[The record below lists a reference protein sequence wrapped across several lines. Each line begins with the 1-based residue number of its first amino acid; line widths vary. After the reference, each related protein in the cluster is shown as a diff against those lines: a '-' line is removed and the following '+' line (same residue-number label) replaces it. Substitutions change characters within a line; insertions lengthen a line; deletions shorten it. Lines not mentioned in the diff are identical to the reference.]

1 MIVEKHKKETET
13 IEEVVSEIKQS
24 KQLILEESY
33 NVNALA
39 EAYLAVKEILSG
51 IKLNDTPDSPP
62 LFRTIKL
69 DTGQLARI
77 KNNKHNQQY
86 ALAFPAVFIHFINVY
101 YNVGQSRIGEG
112 KGVMRIHYVL
122 NTLNLEDD
130 EVELEG
136 LKVYNLI
143 NQAINENK
151 SRFPALVNRFQLA
164 YWEQPLSFDD
174 GLQPYWI
181 DYDIWFNEYSGY
193 RYKNYVDRHIVMPPF
208 TDHGDQIPEIKPDD
222 HDNHKEVSFDEVSG
236 FNK

>member
-69 DTGQLARI
+69 DTGQLTRI

-86 ALAFPAVFIHFINVY
+86 ALAFPAVFIHFINVLQRTE
-101 YNVGQSRIGEG
+101 VGYFVKIQFTSIF
-112 KGVMRIHYVL
+112 L
-122 NTLNLEDD
+122 
-130 EVELEG
+130 
-136 LKVYNLI
+136 
-143 NQAINENK
+143 
-151 SRFPALVNRFQLA
+151 
-164 YWEQPLSFDD
+164 
-174 GLQPYWI
+174 
-181 DYDIWFNEYSGY
+181 YSLCFLC
-193 RYKNYVDRHIVMPPF
+193 HI
-208 TDHGDQIPEIKPDD
+208 
-222 HDNHKEVSFDEVSG
+222 
-236 FNK
+236 